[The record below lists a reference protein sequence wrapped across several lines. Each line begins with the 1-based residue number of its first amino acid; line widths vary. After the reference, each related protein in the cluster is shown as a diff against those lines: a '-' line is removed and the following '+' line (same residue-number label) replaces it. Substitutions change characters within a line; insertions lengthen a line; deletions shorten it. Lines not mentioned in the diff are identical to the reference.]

1 MKKLFLS
8 ALFAA
13 FFGGVASAYPITVTL
28 SKGQKVTLESSD
40 YATTA
45 ELIEKVQQL
54 EKEYNG

>member
-13 FFGGVASAYPITVTL
+13 FFGGVASAYPITVTF
-28 SKGQKVTLESSD
+28 SKGQKVTLESND

-45 ELIEKVQQL
+45 ELIEKV
-54 EKEYNG
+54 